1 MKKRVISMFMAA
13 VLCAGLCACGGTA
26 QNSEGAAES
35 SQGQESTDDAGSKS
49 SSGEVVEVD
58 FWSAPN
64 VDQFNFWTGKADQFN
79 QAGIEV
85 DGKKIEVKV
94 QQMPESP
101 SSEAGIQNAIA
112 TGTVPAASENINVGF
127 SAVLADSEA
136 IYDIQDEEWYKE
148 IVKNREIE
156 SAVAGW
162 ELGGKQYVDRKSV
175 V

>member
-85 DGKKIEVKV
+85 DGGKGTAD
-94 QQMPESP
+94 
-101 SSEAGIQNAIA
+101 AGISFFRSRY
-112 TGTVPAASENINVGF
+112 SERHRYRNGSGRF
-127 SAVLADSEA
+127 
-136 IYDIQDEEWYKE
+136 
-148 IVKNREIE
+148 
-156 SAVAGW
+156 
-162 ELGGKQYVDRKSV
+162 
-175 V
+175 